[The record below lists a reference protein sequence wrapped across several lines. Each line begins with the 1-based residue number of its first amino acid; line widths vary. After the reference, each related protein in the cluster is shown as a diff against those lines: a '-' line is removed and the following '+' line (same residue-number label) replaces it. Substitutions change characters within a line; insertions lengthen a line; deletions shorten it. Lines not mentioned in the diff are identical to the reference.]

1 MTGPQS
7 GAGNLTERIPSM
19 REYAL
24 HESEH
29 RDAQWPFGSFGRLL
43 RNVWR
48 RRTLRRL
55 ALLEDHVLAD
65 IGLSRTD
72 VMAAMRLPLSVD
84 PIYEIERLAN
94 RRKPRGIRTR

>member
-1 MTGPQS
+1 MNTLCT
-7 GAGNLTERIPSM
+7 NLNIGK
-19 REYAL
+19 AN
-24 HESEH
+24 
-29 RDAQWPFGSFGRLL
+29 WPFGGFGRLV

-72 VMAAMRLPLSVD
+72 VMTAMRLPLSVD
-84 PIYEIERLAN
+84 PIYEIERLAH
-94 RRKPRGIRTR
+94 RRKPRGIRTS

>member
-1 MTGPQS
+1 
-7 GAGNLTERIPSM
+7 M

-24 HESEH
+24 HEAEH
-29 RDAQWPFGSFGRLL
+29 REVHWPFGAFGRLV

-72 VMAAMRLPLSVD
+72 VMSAMRLPLSVD
-84 PIYEIERLAN
+84 PIYEIERLAH
-94 RRKPRGIRTR
+94 RRKPRGIRTS